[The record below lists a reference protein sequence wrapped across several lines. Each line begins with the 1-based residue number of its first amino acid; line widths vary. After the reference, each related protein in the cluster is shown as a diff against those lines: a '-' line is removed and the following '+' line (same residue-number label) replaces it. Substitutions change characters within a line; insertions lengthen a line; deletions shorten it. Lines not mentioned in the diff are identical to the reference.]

1 MPALPGAHHSF
12 VTSGDAAIFHARA
25 CSRPPEPSRRIFIGG
40 ARSRIVWTS
49 VGRTNLL
56 GPARGG
62 PNPSPVIPG
71 CALLGAGPES
81 ITTIGSMDSGLVLRT
96 PRNARDYLLPP
107 DAAMI
112 SCSVATWRA
121 KAPRPVAVAVTVV
134 CGFLPTKALS
144 TAT

>member
-1 MPALPGAHHSF
+1 MRPDAGRLDLSRSHESPRPCKGRPEPIPRHSGATRSGEPGIHTPDRGYGF
-12 VTSGDAAIFHARA
+12 RA
-25 CSRPPEPSRRIFIGG
+25 CAFGASRNDGVYF
-40 ARSRIVWTS
+40 
-49 VGRTNLL
+49 
-56 GPARGG
+56 
-62 PNPSPVIPG
+62 
-71 CALLGAGPES
+71 C
-81 ITTIGSMDSGLVLRT
+81 
-96 PRNARDYLLPP
+96 PP